1 MVIPGE
7 CFGNIET
14 AHAPE
19 LLFLFEKEELMGL
32 HQELPANFIIIIN
45 YNIIDTLPDQFFP
58 AGETG
63 RSGTNDGNGGF
74 MHIYS
79 PVSPALFY

>member
-1 MVIPGE
+1 MVIS
-7 CFGNIET
+7 CQRFGNIET

-45 YNIIDTLPDQFFP
+45 YNIVDPPFDQFFP
-58 AGETG
+58 AGKSRG
-63 RSGTNDGNGGF
+63 PRADDGNGCF
-74 MHIYS
+74 MDIDR
-79 PVSPALFY
+79 LLI